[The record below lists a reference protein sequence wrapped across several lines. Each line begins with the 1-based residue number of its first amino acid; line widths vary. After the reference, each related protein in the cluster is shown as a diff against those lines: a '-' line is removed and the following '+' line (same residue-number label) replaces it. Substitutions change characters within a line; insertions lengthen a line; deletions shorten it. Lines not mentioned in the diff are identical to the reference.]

1 MFELIKVEI
10 THHNVLPLDLRL
22 LLRQLF
28 TLQLQAAHG
37 RREFIISDL
46 YMLIAGLGDSIL
58 IYDPP
63 SLINNDRQLER
74 VQ

>member
-1 MFELIKVEI
+1 MYCLWISVFSCANFSHSSFKL
-10 THHNVLPLDLRL
+10 
-22 LLRQLF
+22 
-28 TLQLQAAHG
+28 HG
-37 RREFIISDL
+37 RHEFIISDL